1 MDTKSLIVLSF
12 ICAMGAISPGPSLA
26 VVIRNTITGG
36 RLQGV
41 MTGIGH
47 GIGLGIYAFIAVLG
61 LSSLIL
67 RNELIFNT
75 MQWMGVFLLLWL
87 SYNMFTNEPPVPT
100 KEYKVSSRRGFI
112 EGFMISFLNPKILV
126 FFVAIF
132 SQFITND
139 LSFYDRT
146 VMAILAGIID
156 TTWYVFVALML
167 AGTPFIDRIR
177 VNAGIIDRTIGIV
190 LLIFAFVL
198 ILKVTGFNFFDSLLE
213 Q

>member
-1 MDTKSLIVLSF
+1 MDIKSLLVLSF

-61 LSSLIL
+61 LSSIIL

-87 SYNMFTNEPPVPT
+87 SYNMFTNEPPVLT
-100 KEYKVSSRRGFI
+100 KEHKISSRRGFI

-126 FFVAIF
+126 FLVAIF

-139 LSFYDRT
+139 LSFYDRA

-156 TTWYVFVALML
+156 TIWYVFVALML
-167 AGTPFIDRIR
+167 AGTPLIERIR
-177 VNAGIIDRTIGIV
+177 VNAVIIDRTIGMV
-190 LLIFAFVL
+190 LFVFALVL
-198 ILKVTGFNFFDSLLE
+198 IIKVIG
-213 Q
+213 

>member
-1 MDTKSLIVLSF
+1 MDIKSLLVLSF

-100 KEYKVSSRRGFI
+100 KEHKVSSRRGFI

>member
-1 MDTKSLIVLSF
+1 MDIKSLLVLSF

-87 SYNMFTNEPPVPT
+87 SYNMFTNEPPVLT
-100 KEYKVSSRRGFI
+100 KEHKVSSRRGFI

-126 FFVAIF
+126 FFVAVF
-132 SQFITND
+132 SQFIHGKLTRID
-139 LSFYDRT
+139 IAII
-146 VMAILAGIID
+146 VMVAGFID
-156 TTWYVFVALML
+156 TFWYVLVAML
-167 AGTPFIDRIR
+167 IAGTKLIDQLKENSAWIDRGT
-177 VNAGIIDRTIGIV
+177 GIFLLGIAIFIIIK
-190 LLIFAFVL
+190 LIF
-198 ILKVTGFNFFDSLLE
+198 
-213 Q
+213 

>member
-1 MDTKSLIVLSF
+1 MDIKSLLVLSF

-100 KEYKVSSRRGFI
+100 KEHKVSSRRGFI

-167 AGTPFIDRIR
+167 AGTPFIERIR

-190 LLIFAFVL
+190 LLVFAFVL